1 MFWGCFHGTIK
12 GPGIFWEKDW
22 GSILA
27 ETYQS
32 YTVPIIHGYIELQ
45 RRAGIELVL
54 IQDGAPGH
62 AAADIRKD
70 LKERGVIV
78 IYWPLFSPDLNPI
91 ERV

>member
-1 MFWGCFHGTIK
+1 MFWGCFHGTTK

-22 GSILA
+22 GSISA

-32 YTVPIIHGYIELQ
+32 HTVPIIHGYIELQ

-54 IQDGAPGH
+54 MQDGTPSH
-62 AAADIRKD
+62 AAANTKKD

-78 IYWPLFSPDLNPI
+78 IYWPPFSPDLNPI
-91 ERV
+91 EKV